1 MKNIFLAVLLFLIT
15 NNTFSQETKTP
26 TVAEQSFSVGKY
38 TVKYIVENRK
48 ATRFP
53 KIDMMSDDHGTVVVD
68 IYVDKYGNV
77 ISATPNQS
85 LSNTKSN
92 YLITK
97 SKQAA
102 ETTHFDSTPTTPL
115 KTKGTMTFTF

>member
-1 MKNIFLAVLLFLIT
+1 MKNIFLVLSLFLIT

-26 TVAEQSFSVGKY
+26 TVAEQSFIAGKY
-38 TVKYIVENRK
+38 TVKYMVENRK

-53 KIDMMSDDHGTVVVD
+53 KIDILSDDRGTIVVD

-77 ISATPNQS
+77 TSATPNQS
-85 LSNTKSN
+85 LSDTKSN

>member
-1 MKNIFLAVLLFLIT
+1 MKKIFLALSLLLIV
-15 NNTFSQETKTP
+15 NNSFSQDTKTP
-26 TVAEQSFSVGKY
+26 TIAEQSFIVGKY
-38 TVKYIVENRK
+38 TVKYTVENRK

-53 KIDMMSDDHGTVVVD
+53 KIDIMSDDHGTIVID
-68 IYVDKYGNV
+68 INVDKYGNV
-77 ISATPNQS
+77 TSATPNQS
-85 LSNTKSN
+85 LSNTKSH

-115 KTKGTMTFTF
+115 KTKGLMTFTF

>member
-1 MKNIFLAVLLFLIT
+1 MKKIFLALSLFAIT
-15 NNTFSQETKTP
+15 SNTFSQETKSATF
-26 TVAEQSFSVGKY
+26 AEQSFIVGKY
-38 TVKYIVENRK
+38 TVKYVVENRK

-53 KIDMMSDDHGTVVVD
+53 KIDIMSDDHGKVVVD
-68 IYVDKYGNV
+68 INVDKYGNV
-77 ISATPNQS
+77 TSAVPNAS
-85 LSNTKSN
+85 LSDTKST

-102 ETTHFDSTPTTPL
+102 ETTHFDTTPTTPL